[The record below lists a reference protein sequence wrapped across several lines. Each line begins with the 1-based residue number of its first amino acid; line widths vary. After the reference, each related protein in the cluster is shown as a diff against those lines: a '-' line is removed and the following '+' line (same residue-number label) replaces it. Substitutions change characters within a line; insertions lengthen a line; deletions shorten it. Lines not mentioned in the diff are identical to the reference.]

1 MFAGD
6 GGWGGVNPAG
16 LIVGRRAERRG
27 VETPCREPRGGRFE
41 NFIYWISAFK
51 RRQAR
56 RGQRGIICF
65 NYRTGGFDFFVG
77 AHLDISCIQGL
88 IDILPQGAVVHAPDG
103 QIVAANTSACDL
115 LGLSLDVLL
124 GRDSIDPRWQA
135 LHPDGTAFAGTGH
148 PAMLAIET
156 GLPVPPTPMGVFIPD
171 AGITWLS
178 VSAAPL
184 KWSEDPACC
193 GSVALFVRQNSALH
207 HFDPSKLD
215 EIPRLNIYQFMK
227 LHFTRL
233 RVSVMALE
241 RAAPMENLGEIVA
254 TSQVSLQ
261 ALHQIDRWVRAYEA
275 ATIANESLATSQDDL
290 VARMTRAH
298 AQSTQITFNLGASD
312 HPDVIGRL
320 SFAATMIDIM
330 SALLGPADSI
340 ALSDHASRDGSVAG
354 IKVATSYEHIY
365 CENYFKGNLNEIAA
379 GLRTAFREQLCLHEI
394 LSYLIDRHNA
404 SIYFENDNRF
414 VSAIILQA
422 R

>member
-1 MFAGD
+1 M
-6 GGWGGVNPAG
+6 
-16 LIVGRRAERRG
+16 
-27 VETPCREPRGGRFE
+27 
-41 NFIYWISAFK
+41 
-51 RRQAR
+51 
-56 RGQRGIICF
+56 
-65 NYRTGGFDFFVG
+65 
-77 AHLDISCIQGL
+77 DINWIQGL
-88 IDILPQGAVVHAPDG
+88 IDFLPQGAVVHAPDG

-115 LGLSLDVLL
+115 LGLSHDVLL
-124 GRDSIDPRWQA
+124 GRDSMDPRWQA
-135 LHPDGTAFAGTGH
+135 LHPDGTAFAGPRH

-156 GLPVPPTPMGVFIPD
+156 GLPVPPTPMGVSIPD

-184 KWSEDPACC
+184 KWSDGATEL
-193 GSVALFVRQNSALH
+193 GSIALFVRQSSALH
-207 HFDPSKLD
+207 QFDPNKLD

-233 RVSVMALE
+233 RVAVMALE

-275 ATIANESLATSQDDL
+275 ATIANEAPATTQGEL

-298 AQSTQITFNLGASD
+298 AQSTQISFGLRASD
-312 HPDVIGRL
+312 HPNVIGQL

-340 ALSDHASRDGSVAG
+340 AISDHSSGNGPVTA
-354 IKVATSYEHIY
+354 IKVTTSYNYVH

-379 GLRTAFREQLCLHEI
+379 GLRTAFREQLCLKEI
-394 LSYLIDRHNA
+394 LSYLMSRYNS
-404 SIYFENDNRF
+404 SIYFETNNQLF
-414 VSAIILQA
+414 SIIILQNEQA
-422 R
+422 GGS